1 MLRDSGRVSSKA
13 ARIRRPPKISMNTI
27 KSNTVTAAAAK
38 LSTPPTAAKM
48 GETAPSNFAG
58 SPCSSFS
65 M

>member
-1 MLRDSGRVSSKA
+1 
-13 ARIRRPPKISMNTI
+13 MNTI
-27 KSNTVTAAAAK
+27 KSKTVTAAAAK

-58 SPCSSFS
+58 SPCSSLS